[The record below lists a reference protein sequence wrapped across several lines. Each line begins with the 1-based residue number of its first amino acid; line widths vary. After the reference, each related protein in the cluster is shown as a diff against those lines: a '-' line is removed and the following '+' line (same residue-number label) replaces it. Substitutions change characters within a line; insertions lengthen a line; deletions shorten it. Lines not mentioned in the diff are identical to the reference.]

1 MKGAI
6 GNAFILNMVITFI
19 IIFYMLLI
27 GAVAYSKAYKIN
39 SYLVNSLV
47 SFDERYGRYDNGAYI
62 LDSDDVYSI
71 YDSTVFDVEND
82 KKTGVKN
89 TYVDKVK
96 TWDQAVNDYLA
107 RSGYIINGTGA
118 GTCAKVID
126 DKYQLIRD
134 NKNGYD
140 YCLYINVL
148 YDSKAASIAGKADD
162 PYIDQ
167 KYMYKVVSYMKFD
180 FPIVGSFMKLPIKS
194 ETKVI
199 TRFK

>member
-1 MKGAI
+1 MD
-6 GNAFILNMVITFI
+6 NFNNLNKEIEYVKK
-19 IIFYMLLI
+19 LL
-27 GAVAYSKAYKIN
+27 
-39 SYLVNSLV
+39 YLNNLNKQIKSNL
-47 SFDERYGRYDNGAYI
+47 FDSQI
-62 LDSDDVYSI
+62 
-71 YDSTVFDVEND
+71 
-82 KKTGVKN
+82 
-89 TYVDKVK
+89 
-96 TWDQAVNDYLA
+96 VNDYLA

-148 YDSKAASIAGKADD
+148 YDSKAARIAGKADD

-199 TRFK
+199 TKFK

>member
-27 GAVAYSKAYKIN
+27 GAVAYSKAYKVN

-47 SFDERYGRYDNGAYI
+47 SFDEKYGRYDNGAYI
-62 LDSDDVYSI
+62 LDSDDEYSI
-71 YDSTVFDVEND
+71 YDSTVFEVEN
-82 KKTGVKN
+82 KK

-96 TWDQAVNDYLA
+96 TWDQIVNDYLA
-107 RSGYIINGTGA
+107 RSGYIINGTGT

-148 YDSKAASIAGKADD
+148 YDSKAARIAGNAED

-180 FPIVGSFMKLPIKS
+180 FPVVGSFMKLPIKS

-199 TRFK
+199 TKFK